1 MKNQYVLTLVI
12 LAGASCMISA
22 VTRAQKAPPAK
33 DTPKKSEPTPRLAD
47 GHPDFSGV
55 WYQGIVP
62 DINHMPPN
70 VSYREYDPKVTPQE
84 SPSFQ
89 SWAVEKIKLMGAT
102 TGGHL
107 ELLVPNLECLPR
119 GALSYFIGSGY
130 SIQLVQNVHEL
141 ALLTESDTTWRYMPT
156 DGRPHPKYMDPQW
169 NGNSVGHWEGDTLVV
184 DTVSLDT
191 RAWIGYPEYLGW
203 FPSPEVHYIERMS
216 RPTADRFVYQAI
228 VEDPKVLTKPWVSV
242 PRVFTWAHGKSIEE
256 RYNCTNMSDYQQ
268 LSPQKKPV
276 TAEGNDERFWD
287 DQEYERLRKQYG
299 VQPSSYVPGR
309 LRGGY

>member
-1 MKNQYVLTLVI
+1 MKRRHVLCALFLT
-12 LAGASCMISA
+12 AACCMILPSA
-22 VTRAQKAPPAK
+22 RAQKSVAAK
-33 DTPKKSEPTPRLAD
+33 DAQAKNEPAPRLPD

-70 VSYREYDPKVTPQE
+70 VSYREYDPKVTPQAA
-84 SPSFQ
+84 PSFQ
-89 SWAVEKIKLMGAT
+89 SWAAAKIKLMGAT

-141 ALLTESDTTWRYMPT
+141 ALLTESDTTWRYIPT

-203 FPSPEVHYIERMS
+203 FPSPEVHYIERLS
-216 RPTADRFVYQAI
+216 RPSADRFIYQAT

-242 PRVFTWAHGKSIEE
+242 PRTFTWARGKWINE

-268 LSPQKKPV
+268 LSPQKKPI

-287 DQEYERLRKQYG
+287 GQEYERLLKQYG
-299 VQPSSYVPGR
+299 AQPSPFVPGR
-309 LRGGY
+309 IRDDK

>member
-1 MKNQYVLTLVI
+1 MRANYIFTLFVL
-12 LAGASCMISA
+12 AAASCFLSPMA
-22 VTRAQKAPPAK
+22 NAQKPEQPAS
-33 DTPKKSEPTPRLAD
+33 TKKSEPTPRLAD

-55 WYQGIVP
+55 WYQGLVP
-62 DINHMPPN
+62 DISHMPPN
-70 VSYREYDPKVTPQE
+70 ASYREYDPKVTPQV
-84 SPSFQ
+84 SPSLQ
-89 SWAVEKIKLMGAT
+89 AWAAEKIKLMGAT
-102 TGGHL
+102 TNNHL

-130 SIQLVQNVHEL
+130 SIQLVQNLHEL
-141 ALLTESDTTWRYMPT
+141 VLITESDTTWRYIPT
-156 DGRPHPKYMDPQW
+156 DGRQHPKYMDPQW

-203 FPSPEVHYIERMS
+203 FPSPEVHYIERLS
-216 RPTADRFVYQAI
+216 RPSADRFVYQAT

-242 PRVFTWAHGKSIEE
+242 PRTFTWARGKWINE

-268 LSPQKKPV
+268 LAPEKKPV

-299 VQPSSYVPGR
+299 TQASSFVPGR
-309 LRGGY
+309 VRQ